1 MKKPHTASMEDYLE
15 AIAVL
20 RGDSGAVRVSQ
31 ISKALGV
38 KMPSVCGALK
48 RLSEDGLVNHERYG
62 YVDLTTKGK
71 RVAEDVFRRHE
82 TVRRFLMDI
91 LSVSPDTAA
100 EEACEMEHLLS
111 PDTVNRLAKFV
122 EFVSTFPQGEP
133 GWLEGFN
140 YYMANGEHQQTG
152 SPT

>member
-62 YVDLTTKGK
+62 YVDLTAKGK
-71 RVAEDVFRRHE
+71 NIAADVFRRHE
-82 TVRRFLMDI
+82 TVRRFLTQVLSVNSETAAQDACRMEH
-91 LSVSPDTAA
+91 SVSPDTL
-100 EEACEMEHLLS
+100 H
-111 PDTVNRLAKFV
+111 RLFYVLVGGA
-122 EFVSTFPQGEP
+122 G
-133 GWLEGFN
+133 
-140 YYMANGEHQQTG
+140 
-152 SPT
+152 